1 MKHSIFISRHLAP
14 DSHLLA
20 YLTEHHWE
28 VHHRSLIRIEP
39 IPFQLQKEYDWVF
52 LSSSNG
58 ARLLLTAWHPPQG
71 THMAV
76 VGEATAATVRS
87 FGYEP
92 AFVGTSGN
100 MHEVGT
106 RFVPVLGNK
115 SVLFCGAEGGSEKL
129 RSELP
134 PHQVHFL
141 PIYRTVSETD
151 SAIPPTEVVFL
162 TSPSNAQ
169 GYLNSATLHGKT
181 VIAIGHTTA
190 EFLHQQGVEQ
200 VHIPSAP
207 TEEHVVALLKRLVA

>member
-1 MKHSIFISRHLAP
+1 MKRSIFISRHLAE
-14 DSHLLA
+14 DSRLLA
-20 YLTEHHWE
+20 YLTQNDWE

-39 IPFQLQKEYDWVF
+39 IPFRMEKEYDWIF

-58 ARLLLTAWHPPQG
+58 ATLLLQQWQPPQG
-71 THMAV
+71 THIGV
-76 VGEATAATVRS
+76 VGQATAATVRS

-92 AFVGTSGN
+92 EFVGASGN

-106 RFVPVLGNK
+106 HFVPVLGNK

-134 PHQVHFL
+134 HHQVHFL
-141 PIYRTVSETD
+141 PIYRTVSETE
-151 SAIPPTEVVFL
+151 AALPATEVVFL

-169 GYLNSATLHGKT
+169 GYLNCATLEGRT

-190 EFLHQQGVEQ
+190 EFLQLQGVEN
-200 VHIPSAP
+200 VLIPAAP